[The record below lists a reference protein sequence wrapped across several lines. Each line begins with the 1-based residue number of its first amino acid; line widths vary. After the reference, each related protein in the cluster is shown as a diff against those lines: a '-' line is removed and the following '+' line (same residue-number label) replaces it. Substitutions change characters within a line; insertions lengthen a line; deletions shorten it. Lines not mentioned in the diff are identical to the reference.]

1 MRRLKLRIG
10 KVLSSPFC
18 RTKETARLAFGRFRI
33 SQALLNTIVAQHDAR
48 LRTQIRAA
56 RRLLGTQPAPGML
69 TLFVTH
75 GSVVGDTTGQT
86 LEEGETLFFRPL
98 GSSRFRLVGRILPR
112 DGRTL
117 RPA

>member
-1 MRRLKLRIG
+1 
-10 KVLSSPFC
+10 
-18 RTKETARLAFGRFRI
+18 
-33 SQALLNTIVAQHDAR
+33 
-48 LRTQIRAA
+48 
-56 RRLLGTQPAPGML
+56 ML

-75 GSVVGDTTGQT
+75 GSVVGNTTGQT

-98 GSSRFRLVGRILPR
+98 GSSRFRLLGRILPR